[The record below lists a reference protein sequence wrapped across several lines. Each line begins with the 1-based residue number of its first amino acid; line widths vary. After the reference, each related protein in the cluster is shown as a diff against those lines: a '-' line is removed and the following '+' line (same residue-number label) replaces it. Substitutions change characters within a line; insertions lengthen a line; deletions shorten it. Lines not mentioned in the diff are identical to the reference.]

1 MHDPLLMEFS
11 DRNDNLSSIELNH
24 IFRESFLLLEDL
36 IELSSVDEW
45 HDKIKP

>member
-1 MHDPLLMEFS
+1 MEFS
-11 DRNDNLSSIELNH
+11 NCNDNLSGIELNH

-45 HDKIKP
+45 HDEVKP